1 VKRHRFLRE
10 LHRLVQPRTYLETG
24 IQRGAS
30 LALSR
35 VPSIGIDP
43 EFSVEHELATD
54 VHLVRSGSD
63 EFFARPD
70 PLAHLPVPVVDLAFI
85 DGMHLAEYALR
96 DILAVERFTTAGSVI
111 LVDDALPRD
120 VATTRRLRIGRE
132 RWTGDVYKVIGA
144 LRTLRPDLVVI
155 EVDTS
160 GTGTLLVM
168 CPDAARNG
176 VLEGYDD
183 WLESVVVPDPQEV
196 PESVLRRTRAV
207 DPVALVES
215 PGWASV
221 VRARGLPYAEAAPL
235 VRAAFADFAAGPTA

>member
-1 VKRHRFLRE
+1 MRRHRFLRE

-24 IQRGAS
+24 IQRGVS

-43 EFSVEHELATD
+43 EFSIEHELATD

-70 PLAHLPVPVVDLAFI
+70 PLAHLPVPVVDLAFV

-96 DILAVERFTTAGSVI
+96 DIVAIERFTTAGSVI

-120 VATTRRLRIGRE
+120 VATTRRVRIGQE
-132 RWTGDVYKVIGA
+132 RWTGDVYKVTGA

-160 GTGTLLVM
+160 GTGTLLVL
-168 CPDAARNG
+168 CPDAARDG

-183 WLESVVVPDPQEV
+183 WLESVVVPDPQHV

-207 DPVALVES
+207 DPAALVAS
-215 PGWASV
+215 SGWATL
-221 VRARGLPYAEAAPL
+221 REARDLPYAEAAPR
-235 VRAAFADFAAGPTA
+235 VRAAFAEFA

>member
-1 VKRHRFLRE
+1 MRRHRFLRE
-10 LHRLVQPRTYLETG
+10 LHRLVRPRTYLETG

-35 VPSIGIDP
+35 VPSVGIDP
-43 EFSVEHELATD
+43 EFSVEHELATE

-63 EFFARPD
+63 EFFARPE
-70 PLAHLPVPVVDLAFI
+70 PLAHLPVPVVDLAFV

-96 DILAVERFTTAGSVI
+96 DVLAIERFTTAGSVI
-111 LVDDALPRD
+111 LVDDVLPRD
-120 VATTRRLRIGRE
+120 ASTTNRVRVGRE
-132 RWTGDVYKVIGA
+132 RWTGDVYKVTDA
-144 LRTLRPDLVVI
+144 LRTLRPDLLVI
-155 EVDTS
+155 EVDTA
-160 GTGTLLVM
+160 GTGSLLVM

-183 WLESVVVPDPQEV
+183 WLEAVVVPDPQEV

-215 PGWASV
+215 PGWAAV
-221 VRARGLPYAEAAPL
+221 VSARDLPHAEGAAL
-235 VRAAFADFAAGPTA
+235 VRAAFAELASAPPA